1 MAAEQINIEYFFRLL
16 YELIFGASFLDTT
29 ALQLLLA
36 KVWFWITIIGYGV
49 SVLGFALII
58 YLTMQLFELRRR
70 ESEYYSTLLV
80 TKESQS
86 KGNPR
91 WQHISEL
98 MEKGSA
104 SEWREAIT
112 EADILLE
119 DALTNS
125 GYDGEGV
132 GEKLKRLD
140 RSDLGSLEDAWE
152 AHKVRNAIAHQG
164 SSYALSEALAHR
176 TMQRYE
182 NVFRELNAI

>member
-1 MAAEQINIEYFFRLL
+1 MQADQLNVEYFFRLL
-16 YELIFGASFLDTT
+16 YALVFDWGGADF
-29 ALQLLLA
+29 AAAQAFAA
-36 KVWFWITIIGYGV
+36 KVWFWVTILGYGV
-49 SVLGFALII
+49 TIFAFGLIV

-80 TKESQS
+80 SKDSGKKE
-86 KGNPR
+86 NPR
-91 WQHISEL
+91 WQHVSQL
-98 MEKGSA
+98 MESGSA

-119 DALTNS
+119 DALTAN
-125 GYDGEGV
+125 GFEGEGV
-132 GEKLKRLD
+132 GEKLKRID
-140 RSDLGSLEDAWE
+140 RSDLASLEDAWE

-164 SSYALSEALAHR
+164 SAYALSEALAHR